1 MSSVDVFDWVCA
13 EIERSTP
20 LAGPVARGTVRLA
33 LKEAG
38 LSAESVDPAGMEV
51 VVEKILPAELA
62 AHDIDGVEE
71 LCRRLMQSLAT
82 RQFSQATDRAAGA
95 ASVLD
100 RLGR

>member
-1 MSSVDVFDWVCA
+1 VSNVGVFEYVCA

-20 LAGPVARGTVRLA
+20 LEGPVARGTVRLA

-38 LSAESVDPAGMEV
+38 LNPESVDPAGMEV
-51 VVEKILPAELA
+51 VVDKILPIELA
-62 AHDIDGVEE
+62 SHRIEGADE
-71 LCRRLMQSLAT
+71 LCERLLRTLAT
-82 RQFSQATDRAAGA
+82 RQFAQTHDRAGDA